1 MRQWRL
7 AWLRR
12 CCPRPRLKGALVSFA
27 ASPLDE
33 PSTLCHLA
41 KSDNKRLFNDNCAYG
56 FSPDM
61 NLGVL
66 LYTLK
71 TQDVNRYKK
80 WLSWVDNESQH
91 TKLCTLDK
99 DRNPTSDCV
108 YVEWPR
114 VCTDDLGHLNADE
127 NPGYAIGGRYG
138 GKCALRPWD
147 TLDFS
152 AVNDA
157 VRTSFPR
164 RLSAWNLESRALIG
178 AAKGLLAAIPSGLPI
193 AGANPLMLMS
203 SVDATHYPTHLDA
216 IRVLIRMM
224 ILNPSLQLNNLP
236 ELPDPDSLL
245 PQIANLGVSD
255 GADLL
260 TIKLS

>member
-1 MRQWRL
+1 MRSFQGSVAALAILTLPSSATSAKDFNPFNNNLLPAWPIDNVGDPISEQQIAAWRGDY
-7 AWLRR
+7 
-12 CCPRPRLKGALVSFA
+12 CPAAPGKFAAFPSKGNLCLKGTAECKAPRDRDAKDTDPMDAGRLCDEGDQTTYNGLLC
-27 ASPLDE
+27 ASGDSHGCDAVARAQDSRGRWFRSPHRLWMSQARCAD
-33 PSTLCHLA
+33 LA
-41 KSDNKRLFNDNCAYG
+41 KSDNKRPFNDNCAYG

-71 TQDVNRYKK
+71 TQDVNRYNK

-138 GKCALRPWD
+138 GKCAL
-147 TLDFS
+147 
-152 AVNDA
+152 
-157 VRTSFPR
+157 
-164 RLSAWNLESRALIG
+164 
-178 AAKGLLAAIPSGLPI
+178 
-193 AGANPLMLMS
+193 
-203 SVDATHYPTHLDA
+203 
-216 IRVLIRMM
+216 
-224 ILNPSLQLNNLP
+224 
-236 ELPDPDSLL
+236 
-245 PQIANLGVSD
+245 
-255 GADLL
+255 
-260 TIKLS
+260 